1 LSFTLIEVTFGNVKM
16 AFFGPVEMK
25 SIYPAELQLVVAES
39 VGNIAS
45 TLCTSGANSDRDRGS
60 SRIGQAYRLD
70 RQKRDSTQKRGST
83 AR

>member
-45 TLCTSGANSDRDRGS
+45 TLCTSGANSDRGS